1 MTQLKSHV
9 CTSCEKVIYYENNGS
24 WKNAKTKL
32 KKTGILRCPPC
43 AGKEGRLNS
52 DKPVPGRPKG
62 VKNKDNTKV
71 IEAARNS
78 KNRHNFKFLSKKQ
91 ILKGIATRY
100 GYNSYE
106 EYQATLSDWEKYKN
120 EVWRVTN
127 QQPLHLL
134 ENFNKRAKSGTED
147 GYQIDHIYS
156 VLKGFKN
163 QVPPNII
170 GNIENLQMLPWL
182 HNVKKGWK

>member
-62 VKNKDNTKV
+62 SKTREELRMSHSRLGAGKRLSNSLTK
-71 IEAARNS
+71 EQRM
-78 KNRHNFKFLSKKQ
+78 LS
-91 ILKGIATRY
+91 IAKRY

-106 EYQATLSDWEKYKN
+106 EYQATLSDCEKYKN